1 MRFTHVAEADL
12 NLLLPLYVLLE
23 ERQVTRAAARC
34 GLSQPAMSRALQR
47 LRATFGD
54 ELLVRSD
61 GKFERTPRAERL
73 LVELADLL
81 ARLDA
86 GLRGDR
92 FEPATSRRTFRIA
105 CTEYAAA
112 VLLPGLLTSLAVRA
126 PRVEVDVVPWS
137 VGGLEN
143 VEAGRVDLALVGIHD
158 CHSLECEELFA
169 DGFCCLVAKSHPVM
183 SKRLTLQTFL
193 SYSHVE
199 IKVTSGRTP
208 YIDSSL
214 AAHGVRR
221 RVAHRTQFPLS
232 AALITASSQMI
243 FTTPRRLA
251 NVLIRAANLR
261 IIDAPRELADFKYG
275 MAWHRRLDD
284 DAMNCWLRSQVRMAA
299 KALAKQ

>member
-12 NLLLPLYVLLE
+12 NLLLPLYALLE

-34 GLSQPAMSRALQR
+34 GFSQPAMSRALER
-47 LRATFGD
+47 LRRTFGD
-54 ELLVRSD
+54 ELLVRPD
-61 GKFERTPRAERL
+61 GKFERTPRAECL
-73 LVELADLL
+73 LGELADLL
-81 ARLDA
+81 PRLEGA
-86 GLRGDR
+86 LRGDR
-92 FEPATSRRTFRIA
+92 FEPATSRHAFRVA

-112 VLLPGLLTSLAVRA
+112 ILLPELLALLAGRA

-137 VGGLEN
+137 VGGLES
-143 VEAGRVDLALVGIHD
+143 VEGGRVDLALVGVHD

-169 DGFCCLVAKSHPVM
+169 DGFSCLVAKAHPVA
-183 SKRLTLQTFL
+183 SKRLTLKTFL

-221 RVAHRTQFPLS
+221 LVAHRTQFPLS
-232 AALITASSQMI
+232 AALITATSQMI

-251 NVLIRAANLR
+251 EVLIRTANLR
-261 IIDAPRELADFKYG
+261 MIEAPRELADFKYG
-275 MAWHRRLDD
+275 MAWHRRLRD
-284 DAMNCWLRSQVRMAA
+284 DAMNAWLRSQVRTAA
-299 KALAKQ
+299 RTLTKP